1 MSPISGVRR
10 PASPAFFIPHGES
23 CRSVRPGADDRQR
36 ECDGQA
42 SGAALRNQFV
52 RLPSCLPVSATGLSA
67 VVWEDHLL

>member
-10 PASPAFFIPHGES
+10 PRAFSFRTASLA
-23 CRSVRPGADDRQR
+23 CSVRPGADDRQR